1 MSKTVK
7 RVLYVDHTPFAG
19 GAQLVLAEHIT
30 ELDRQHFDPYIACS
44 DTVPELLDKYAA
56 AGALVKVVEFPRLR
70 GFGLA
75 TGWKLI
81 QVIRQVRRIIKA
93 EKIDL
98 VVSNT
103 TRASYVATM
112 ATIGTKASLV
122 WWVRD
127 FLYPRQL
134 FRLLSRFPV
143 KIIFVSKAI
152 QAAYLP
158 PSDPRAEVVYVA
170 SSIYKQLPHITQN
183 HIKTEKKRWGITGNE
198 LVVGFMGRLVADKGV
213 EEVLEAARILHES
226 EPKVKFLIVGTGKN
240 QMNDVEGLLHQRI
253 GEYGLKDVVVLT
265 GYQSDEPLYYSLFDI
280 FVLPTRDGEPF
291 ATSVVQAMMAGK
303 AVIGSNAGGTP
314 ELVEDGVTGLLFEPR
329 SASKL
334 ADAIHKLVADV
345 SLRRTLAQT
354 GQKRVLQY
362 HREEVITDQVEAIFD
377 QVLSAK
383 QKNRK

>member
-1 MSKTVK
+1 MSKAAK
-7 RVLYVDHTPFAG
+7 RLLYVDHTPFAG

-30 ELDRQHFDPYIACS
+30 ELDRQRFDPYIACS
-44 DTVPELLDKYAA
+44 DTVPELIDKYAA
-56 AGALVKVVEFPRLR
+56 AGALVKVIEFPRLR
-70 GFGLA
+70 GFGLT

-81 QVIRQVRRIIKA
+81 QAIRQVRHIIKT

-112 ATIGTKASLV
+112 ATIGTNASLV

-152 QAAYLP
+152 QAAYLSP
-158 PSDPRAEVVYVA
+158 GDPRAEVVYVA
-170 SSIYKQLPHITQN
+170 SSIYKQLPHITSN
-183 HIKTEKKRWGITGNE
+183 HLKTEKEQWGITDKE

-213 EEVLEAARILHES
+213 EEVLEAAKILHQS
-226 EPKVKFLIVGTGKN
+226 DSKVKFLIVGTGKN
-240 QMNDVEGLLHQRI
+240 QMNDVEELLKQRI
-253 GEYGLKDVVVLT
+253 TEHDLGDTVILT
-265 GYQSDEPLYYSLFDI
+265 GYQNNEPLYYSLFDI

-334 ADAIHKLVADV
+334 ADAIHKLVTDAP
-345 SLRRTLAQT
+345 LRQTLAQA
-354 GQKRVLQY
+354 GQERVLQY
-362 HREEVITDQVEAIFD
+362 HREEVVTDQVEAIFD
-377 QVLSAK
+377 QALSYK
-383 QKNRK
+383 TKK

>member
-1 MSKTVK
+1 MSKAVK
-7 RVLYVDHTPFAG
+7 RLLYVDHTPFAG

-30 ELDRQHFDPYIACS
+30 ELDRQRFDPYIACS
-44 DTVPELLDKYAA
+44 DTVPELIDKYAA
-56 AGALVKVVEFPRLR
+56 AGALVKVIEFPRLR
-70 GFGLA
+70 GFGLT

-81 QVIRQVRRIIKA
+81 QAIRQVRHIIKT

-112 ATIGTKASLV
+112 ATIGTNASLV

-152 QAAYLP
+152 QAAYLSP
-158 PSDPRAEVVYVA
+158 GDPRAEVVYVA
-170 SSIYKQLPHITQN
+170 SSIYKQLPHITSN
-183 HIKTEKKRWGITGNE
+183 HLKTEKEQWGITDKE

-213 EEVLEAARILHES
+213 EEVLEAAKILHQS
-226 EPKVKFLIVGTGKN
+226 DSKVKFLIVGTGKN
-240 QMNDVEGLLHQRI
+240 QMNDVEELLKQRI
-253 GEYGLKDVVVLT
+253 TEHDLGDTVILT
-265 GYQSDEPLYYSLFDI
+265 GYQNNEPLYYSLFDI

-334 ADAIHKLVADV
+334 ADAIHKLVTDAP
-345 SLRRTLAQT
+345 LRQTLAQA
-354 GQKRVLQY
+354 GQERVLQY
-362 HREEVITDQVEAIFD
+362 HREEVVTDQVEAIFD
-377 QVLSAK
+377 QALSYK
-383 QKNRK
+383 TKK